1 MNMIRAAVLGVTVLM
16 AATAVPALAQSPQLP
31 NTSGM
36 TQAPGIAGAPQ
47 QSERQS
53 RPLFTIGGL
62 EVHMWA
68 PVEPYYNANIN
79 RPLAEVPLW
88 DNAN

>member
-1 MNMIRAAVLGVTVLM
+1 MNMIRSVALGATVLM
-16 AATAVPALAQSPQLP
+16 AATSVSALAQSPQVP
-31 NTSGM
+31 NSSG
-36 TQAPGIAGAPQ
+36 TTEAPVPAAPQ
-47 QSERQS
+47 QNGRQS

-62 EVHMWA
+62 EVHLWA

-79 RPLAEVPLW
+79 RPIAEVPLW